1 MIPQTYPNPPVPPR
15 TVTDWYTDAIK
26 VLEKVRDRV
35 NGMSV
40 PVVQDDLTTAMDLA
54 RQLVRIYDPDAR

>member
-1 MIPQTYPNPPVPPR
+1 MIPQMYPDPPAPPR
-15 TVTDWYTDAIK
+15 SVTDWYTDAIK

-40 PVVQDDLTTAMDLA
+40 PVVQDDLTAAMDLA
-54 RQLVRIYDPDAR
+54 RQLVHIYDPDAG